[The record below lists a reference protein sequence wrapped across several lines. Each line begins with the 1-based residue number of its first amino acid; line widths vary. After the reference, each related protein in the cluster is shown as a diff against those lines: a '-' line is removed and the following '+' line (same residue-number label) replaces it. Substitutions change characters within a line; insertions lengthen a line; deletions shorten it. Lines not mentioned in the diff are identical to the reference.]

1 MQVCELH
8 FHAED
13 FITTLSHQVEQTGR
27 IIEVD
32 RGRRQ
37 LKHNVV
43 PSIFP
48 NCPKYL
54 SSKPT
59 SSESPAR
66 KIARRESA
74 ALQEAIKKSL
84 ESRER
89 RNKVSSYADFK
100 TKLSGICNNNFWTV
114 TISDE
119 CVRFL
124 VIENNPSPYVKCSL
138 TVLPDLSLS
147 VVLNGVQLRSL
158 PWGSA
163 VPSRVFDT
171 PTLSLLLEQLERH
184 LSELPEMRKESKHAE
199 VLRFINLLLEDVIA
213 DTSMPKEYCAL
224 LKFLSEQV
232 DLLRAKSLSIA
243 RSYWCLPV
251 FTQFLLMLY
260 HFVRAASRVI
270 LPHPSTIWRICS
282 SYRADPLIEQ
292 SPTHCL
298 SYIRE

>member
-1 MQVCELH
+1 MFHVYRIYNGRLFFYLRMQVCELH

-13 FITTLSHQVEQTGR
+13 FITTLSHQDERTGR

-32 RGRRQ
+32 RERCQ

-54 SSKPT
+54 PSKPT
-59 SSESPAR
+59 RSESPAR

-84 ESRER
+84 EFRELEQK

-100 TKLSGICNNNFWTV
+100 TKLSGICNNYFWTV

-138 TVLPDLSLS
+138 TVLPDL
-147 VVLNGVQLRSL
+147 
-158 PWGSA
+158 
-163 VPSRVFDT
+163 
-171 PTLSLLLEQLERH
+171 
-184 LSELPEMRKESKHAE
+184 
-199 VLRFINLLLEDVIA
+199 
-213 DTSMPKEYCAL
+213 
-224 LKFLSEQV
+224 
-232 DLLRAKSLSIA
+232 
-243 RSYWCLPV
+243 
-251 FTQFLLMLY
+251 
-260 HFVRAASRVI
+260 
-270 LPHPSTIWRICS
+270 
-282 SYRADPLIEQ
+282 
-292 SPTHCL
+292 
-298 SYIRE
+298 